1 MRITSLIN
9 GLMGGV
15 IVACTAAVLFIDRPV
30 VAADHNEPG
39 SRVGRPTS
47 VPMLDRGADIA
58 DIYVWQ
64 TETKFVMCFT
74 FGGPYVPEAP
84 GLFDRDVVYQI
95 RISDDSNIST
105 IEKIIEFRFAPNAA
119 GQWGVQAKGLP
130 GLGSETVVVPL
141 QKEFAK
147 NGTRFIAG
155 LYEDPFFFDVLGL
168 DNTRTNG
175 DLRFVNTRDFFANG
189 NISGFAIETDKANVL
204 NGNNILGFS
213 VATNRIK
220 PGL

>member
-1 MRITSLIN
+1 MRMTSLIN
-9 GLMGGV
+9 GVLGGV
-15 IVACTAAVLFIDRPV
+15 IITCAASLLLIDRPV

-39 SRVGRPTS
+39 GRVGRPTS
-47 VPMLDRGADIA
+47 VPMLDRGADIG

-64 TETKFVMCFT
+64 TDTKFIMCFT
-74 FGGPYVPEAP
+74 FGGPYTPDKP

-95 RISDDSNIST
+95 RISNDANIST
-105 IEKIIEFRFAPNAA
+105 IEKIIEFRFAPNDQ
-119 GQWGVQAKGLP
+119 GQWGVRAAGLP
-130 GLGSETVVVPL
+130 GLGNEVVVLPL
-141 QKEFAK
+141 QKPFSK
-147 NGTRFIAG
+147 NGTRFVSG
-155 LYEDPFFFDVLGL
+155 LFEDPFFFDVLGL
-168 DNTRTNG
+168 DNTRTAG

-189 NISGFAIETDKANVL
+189 NMSGFAIETDKENVL